1 MAFMLWPN
9 FILLVC
15 LGIVLSIL
23 GFIIYGLI
31 VGFENTLQEFEN
43 EELQCDVQKKPHS

>member
-1 MAFMLWPN
+1 MAFMIPNN

-15 LGIVLSIL
+15 VGIVASIV

-31 VGFENTLQEFEN
+31 VGFENTLKEPE
-43 EELQCDVQKKPHS
+43 DK